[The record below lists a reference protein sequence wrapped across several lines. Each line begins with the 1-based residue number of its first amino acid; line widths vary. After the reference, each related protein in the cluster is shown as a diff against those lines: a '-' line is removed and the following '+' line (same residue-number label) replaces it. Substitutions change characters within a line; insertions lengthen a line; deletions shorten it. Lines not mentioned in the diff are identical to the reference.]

1 MLTLIGLGLYSEKD
15 LTLRGLERAK
25 AGDKVY
31 VELYT
36 SKWHGNL
43 EKLEKLIGKKIELL
57 SRKDLEED
65 SDIILKEAE
74 DKDLIIFVPGD
85 PLVATTHISLITDA
99 RKGGIDVEIIHN
111 ASIYSAIAEVGFH
124 IYSFGA
130 TATVPFPE
138 KTGGKLP
145 KSVYE
150 TLKINRKNGFHTLLL
165 LDVIAE
171 ENKYM
176 TPNEGMEIMLKT
188 EEKMNDEIFTKD
200 TEIVVFAR
208 AGSEEVF
215 IAYGKVKDLL
225 KKDFGKPPFV
235 IIVPG
240 QMHFTEKEYLEH
252 FR

>member
-1 MLTLIGLGLYSEKD
+1 MLTLIGLGLWNEND
-15 LTLRGLERAK
+15 LTLRGIDRAK
-25 AGDKVY
+25 NSDIAY
-31 VELYT
+31 IELYT
-36 SKWHGNL
+36 SKWYGDVK
-43 EKLEKLIGKKIELL
+43 KLEKIISKKIKVLK
-57 SRKDLEED
+57 RKDLEED

-74 DKDLIIFVPGD
+74 DKNVVLFIPGD
-85 PLVATTHISLITDA
+85 PLVATTHISLISDT
-99 RKGGIDVEIIHN
+99 RKKGIDVEIIHN

-145 KSVYE
+145 KSIYE
-150 TLKINRKNGFHTLLL
+150 TLKMNKLNGFHTLLL
-165 LDVIAE
+165 LDVMAE

-176 TPNEGMEIMLKT
+176 TPNEGIKIMLKT
-188 EEKMNDEIFTKD
+188 EEKMNDEVFTED

-208 AGSEEVF
+208 AGSEKPLIV
-215 IAYGKVKDLL
+215 YGKVKDLL
-225 KKDFGKPPFV
+225 NKDFGKPPFV

-240 QMHFTEKEYLEH
+240 QMHFTEKEYLEQ

>member
-15 LTLRGLERAK
+15 LTLRGLERARI
-25 AGDKVY
+25 ADKVY

-36 SKWHGNL
+36 SKWYGNL

-65 SDIILKEAE
+65 SSIILKEAE
-74 DKDLIIFVPGD
+74 YKDLIIFVPGD
-85 PLVATTHISLITDA
+85 PLVATTHMSLITDA
-99 RKGGIDVEIIHN
+99 KKGGIDVEIIHN

-130 TATVPFPE
+130 TVTIPFPE

-150 TLKINRKNGFHTLLL
+150 TLKMNRMNGFHTLLL

-171 ENKYM
+171 ENKHM
-176 TPNEGMEIMLKT
+176 TPNEGMKILLKT
-188 EEKMNDEIFTKD
+188 EERMNDEIFTED
-200 TEIVVFAR
+200 TEIVVFVR
-208 AGSEEVF
+208 AGSEKPLIV
-215 IAYGKVKDLL
+215 YGKVKDLL

-240 QMHFTEKEYLEH
+240 QMHFTEKEYLEQ